1 VFYTSIMY
9 GTYNENFSYTGPDL
23 SLSVS
28 GQAGNRRYSRECSG
42 KRVEKYLASDVG
54 RIIINPVE
62 PVNLPDGITS
72 HLEISFDPVVIRPGD
87 EQVIFL
93 KFPVEAAVFL
103 ESGGSYDVLDIFSL
117 VTAKYSLYG
126 QPETGCITTWY
137 RSGVYQEI
145 PKTDPLREGVMELR
159 LRNSGSGWVEVSR
172 AVFRNTDMHLYYG
185 DIVSMAAVMEI
196 WNPKLA
202 RTSFQRRPLINNLT
216 PSVELYTARKIP
228 IVQQSGYNMEQGII

>member
-1 VFYTSIMY
+1 MY
-9 GTYNENFSYTGPDL
+9 GTYNENFSNTGPDH

-28 GQAGNRRYSRECSG
+28 GPAGNRRYSRECSG
-42 KRVEKYLASDVG
+42 KRIEKYLASDVG
-54 RIIINPVE
+54 KIIINPVE

-87 EQVIFL
+87 EKAIYL

-103 ESGGSYDVLDIFSL
+103 ESDGSYDVLDIFSL
-117 VTAKYSLYG
+117 VNAKYSLYG
-126 QPETGCITTWY
+126 LPETGCITTWY

-145 PKTDPLREGVMELR
+145 PKTDPLREGVMELIV
-159 LRNSGSGWVEVSR
+159 RNSGLGWVEVSR

-202 RTSFQRRPLINNLT
+202 RTSFRHRPLADNMT

-228 IVQQSGYNMEQGII
+228 IVQQSGYTMEQGIV